1 MPEPQD
7 RAVRGRTSAGCPYFI
22 ERAEQVIDKQRHW
35 AKNTSTAFYEN
46 EVATEQAMADLDHL
60 DVRATI
66 RDHIF
71 GCFIEE
77 ASGSA
82 VARHHR

>member
-1 MPEPQD
+1 
-7 RAVRGRTSAGCPYFI
+7 
-22 ERAEQVIDKQRHW
+22 
-35 AKNTSTAFYEN
+35 
-46 EVATEQAMADLDHL
+46 MADLDHL

-77 ASGSA
+77 IVGAA